1 MARLPYLTKDD
12 LAPEDQDILATGS
25 NLRRL
30 LAHSPHGARAV
41 GKFTTFLQ
49 GDCSVD
55 PRLREM
61 ALVQI
66 GYLTG
71 QQFEYAAHIR
81 LGLRSGASDDDFHAI
96 AAETQGRPSGL
107 NPLAKLVLKAAREMT
122 LDLAI
127 SDDTYAA
134 LARSLSRKE
143 VVDLIIAISFYCGMV
158 RLLSS
163 LQVDV
168 PDDLLPYL
176 EKFPLP
182 ES

>member
-1 MARLPYLTKDD
+1 MARLPYLSKDD

-30 LAHSPHGARAV
+30 LAHSPHGARAI
-41 GKFTTFLQ
+41 GSFTKFLQ

-66 GYLTG
+66 GYLTR
-71 QQFEYAAHIR
+71 QRFEYAAHIR
-81 LGLRSGASDDDFHAI
+81 LGLRSGATEDDFHAI
-96 AAETQGRPSGL
+96 AAETEGRPNNL
-107 NPLAKLVLKAAREMT
+107 DPIARLVLKSAREMT
-122 LDLAI
+122 QDLAF
-127 SDDTYAA
+127 SDDTFAA
-134 LARSLSRKE
+134 LQRGLSSKQ
-143 VVDLIIAISFYCGMV
+143 VVDLVIAISFYCGMV
-158 RLLSS
+158 RLLTT
-163 LQVDV
+163 LQIDV
-168 PDDLLPYL
+168 PDDLQPFL

>member
-12 LAPEDQDILATGS
+12 LAPEDQDLVATGS

-30 LAHSPHGARAV
+30 LAHSPKGARAI
-41 GKFTTFLQ
+41 GAFTGFLQ
-49 GDCSVD
+49 GDCSVN

-71 QQFEYAAHIR
+71 QKFEYAAHIR
-81 LGLRSGASDDDFHAI
+81 MGLRNGASDDDFHAI
-96 AAETQGRPSGL
+96 AAETNGRPNNL
-107 NPLAKLVLKAAREMT
+107 DPLAKLVLKAAREMT
-122 LDLAI
+122 TGLAM
-127 SDDTYAA
+127 SDETFAA
-134 LARSLSRKE
+134 LGRSMSRKE
-143 VVDLIIAISFYCGMV
+143 IVDLIIAISFYCGMV

-163 LQVDV
+163 IQIDV
-168 PDDLLPYL
+168 PDDLKFYL

-182 ES
+182 VS